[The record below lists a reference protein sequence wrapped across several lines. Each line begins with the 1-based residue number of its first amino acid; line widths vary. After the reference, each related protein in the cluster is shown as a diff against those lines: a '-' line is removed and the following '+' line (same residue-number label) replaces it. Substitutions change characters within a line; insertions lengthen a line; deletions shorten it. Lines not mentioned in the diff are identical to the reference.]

1 MPRENTIHDYTIEPP
16 SNGVGVV
23 VWGHGEYGESSVLA
37 GAPLRQLME
46 SFPTLEEAQAEWPGA
61 EVLDHSTRVPYT
73 LPPTPPA
80 WFDPADA
87 GEQWDEDW

>member
-1 MPRENTIHDYTIEPP
+1 MSIDRTIHGYTIEPAP
-16 SNGVGVV
+16 DGNGYI
-23 VWGHGEYGESSVLA
+23 VWGHGEYESTSVLA
-37 GAPLRQLME
+37 GAPLRQLVE

-73 LPPTPPA
+73 LPPSPPD

-87 GEQWDEDW
+87 GEQWDED